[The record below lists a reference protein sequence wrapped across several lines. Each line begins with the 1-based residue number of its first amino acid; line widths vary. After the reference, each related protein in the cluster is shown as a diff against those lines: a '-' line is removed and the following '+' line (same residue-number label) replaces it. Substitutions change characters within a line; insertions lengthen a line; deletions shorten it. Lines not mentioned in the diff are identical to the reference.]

1 MEDYLYIHFN
11 ILKAGSGSMS
21 TSFEVQLNQ
30 CGTVS
35 SGNTNANGQP
45 NPAGSY
51 VESTIIVQVNCKSFR
66 NIKFH

>member
-1 MEDYLYIHFN
+1 
-11 ILKAGSGSMS
+11 MS

-51 VESTIIVQVNCKSFR
+51 VESTIIVQVNETRFR
-66 NIKFH
+66 FNMSDFIY

>member
-1 MEDYLYIHFN
+1 MCIHFY
-11 ILKAGSGSMS
+11 IKSGSGTVS
-21 TSFEVQLNQ
+21 TSFEVKLNT

-51 VESTIIVQVNCKSFR
+51 VESTIIVQVTYNLEYD
-66 NIKFH
+66 